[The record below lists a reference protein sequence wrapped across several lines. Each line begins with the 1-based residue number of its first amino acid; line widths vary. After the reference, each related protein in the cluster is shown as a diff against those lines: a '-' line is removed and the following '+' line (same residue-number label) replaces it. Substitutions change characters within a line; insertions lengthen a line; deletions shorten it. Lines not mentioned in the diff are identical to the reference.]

1 MARYLASVGT
11 AEKKIGETIK
21 MIRDMIGVEVDQV
34 MDSRTVERAIFKSGV
49 AAELQLGYEMAK
61 SNSKHLFVPRIIY

>member
-21 MIRDMIGVEVDQV
+21 TIGEMIGVEVDRV
-34 MDSRTVERAIFKSGV
+34 MGTRTVGRAILESGV
-49 AAELQLGYEMAK
+49 AAELQLAYEMAK
-61 SNSKHLFVPRIIY
+61 SESKHFFVPRII